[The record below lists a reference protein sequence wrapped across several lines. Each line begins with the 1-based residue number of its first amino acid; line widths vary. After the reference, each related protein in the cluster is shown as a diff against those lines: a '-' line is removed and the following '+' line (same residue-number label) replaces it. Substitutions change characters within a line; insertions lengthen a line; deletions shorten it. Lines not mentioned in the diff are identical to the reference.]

1 MEQLIIENDIKVF
14 GIEVKTFPAGIDDAF
29 LELLRKTGD
38 PAGARNYYGVSS
50 MNKDGKIIYKAVAE
64 QKFNDEAEKLNF
76 EKSTI
81 EKGAYLYATL
91 KNWRTQ
97 TNCIK
102 DIFHEMMNDD
112 HTDKTKPCVE
122 WYKNDE
128 EMLCLVKAI

>member
-1 MEQLIIENDIKVF
+1 MEQLTIDNDLKVF
-14 GIEVKTFPAGIDDAF
+14 GIEVKTFPAGIDEAF
-29 LELLRKTGD
+29 RELIRKTGD
-38 PAGARNYYGVSS
+38 LPGARNYYGVSS
-50 MNKDGKIIYKAVAE
+50 MKDARIIYKAVAE

-76 EKSTI
+76 EKSII
-81 EKGAYLYATL
+81 EKGAYLFTTL

-102 DIFHEMMNDD
+102 DIFHEMMNNDR
-112 HTDKTKPCVE
+112 TDKTKPCVE